1 MEAVDVVRWF
11 GAVQAQ
17 DYAAAKWALA
27 LRMQGATD
35 ASIEHAYNEGQIL
48 RTHLMRPT
56 WHFVAPEDIR
66 WLLALTAP
74 RVNARAG
81 PNFRKYE
88 LDGAVF
94 KKTNKVLTNALKGG
108 KHLTRAELRAALNRS
123 GVAADDLIR
132 LAHIMMRA
140 ELDGVVC
147 SGRRVGKQFTYGLL
161 EERVATAETLT
172 RDEALAK
179 LSKRYFT
186 SHGPAT
192 LQDFVW
198 WSGLTASDARRG
210 VEMIDSQ
217 LRTELVA
224 DKSYRLPR
232 ARTSSR
238 SSPGSAY
245 LLPAFDEYN
254 VAYKDRAAVVDL
266 NGEKPQLSV
275 WDLLGPTVIV
285 DGKVAGN
292 WKATLARQT
301 VTITITP
308 ARPLKKPEQLA
319 ISKAA
324 DRYAAF
330 LGLPAHVHI

>member
-1 MEAVDVVRWF
+1 MRCDDHFRAALHNQRLSSAGLKEAVDVVRWF

-17 DYAAAKWALA
+17 DYGAAKWALA
-27 LRMQGATD
+27 LRMQSATD
-35 ASIEHAYNEGQIL
+35 AAIEHAYNEGQII

-74 RVNARAG
+74 QRECPAWPKLSQVRARRRGLQEDEQRFDQRVERREAR
-81 PNFRKYE
+81 
-88 LDGAVF
+88 
-94 KKTNKVLTNALKGG
+94 
-108 KHLTRAELRAALNRS
+108 TRAELRAALNRS

-147 SGRRVGKQFTYGLL
+147 SGRRVGKQFTYALL
-161 EERVATAETLT
+161 EERVATAETLP

-179 LSKRYFT
+179 LSERYFT

-224 DKSYRLPR
+224 DKSTGSTRQDFLALVARFSIYCRPSMNTTSPTRIAQRSLISTAKSRNCPR
-232 ARTSSR
+232 GTC
-238 SSPGSAY
+238 
-245 LLPAFDEYN
+245 
-254 VAYKDRAAVVDL
+254 
-266 NGEKPQLSV
+266 SV
-275 WDLLGPTVIV
+275 QP
-285 DGKVAGN
+285 
-292 WKATLARQT
+292 
-301 VTITITP
+301 
-308 ARPLKKPEQLA
+308 
-319 ISKAA
+319 
-324 DRYAAF
+324 
-330 LGLPAHVHI
+330 